1 MTFATEDT
9 DGTHDVATFKMD
21 LMGTNCDEASFGPA
35 VHELVE
41 KSWSSIFTD
50 GLSKEVRDALRK
62 KYLTPQNLPLAKAP
76 TLNLEIRQ
84 AIPSTAVKRDDYQ
97 VTTQHLTGATIVALA
112 QLMTE
117 LLKPD
122 ERWDFKRIFEVASDA
137 GRLISHV
144 QYHMTKSRRALIT
157 PMLSVS
163 ARNAL
168 EASPIDKQLFGEQ
181 YLDKIKDAAVAD
193 KLVRSLTS
201 ATKQKTL
208 VSGKTQL
215 QTRPPLQGNVK
226 AFAQKPMS
234 RRGAKAAPRMTG
246 RRSNSRTRN
255 TYYRR

>member
-1 MTFATEDT
+1 
-9 DGTHDVATFKMD
+9 
-21 LMGTNCDEASFGPA
+21 
-35 VHELVE
+35 
-41 KSWSSIFTD
+41 
-50 GLSKEVRDALRK
+50 
-62 KYLTPQNLPLAKAP
+62 
-76 TLNLEIRQ
+76 
-84 AIPSTAVKRDDYQ
+84 
-97 VTTQHLTGATIVALA
+97 
-112 QLMTE
+112 
-117 LLKPD
+117 
-122 ERWDFKRIFEVASDA
+122 
-137 GRLISHV
+137 
-144 QYHMTKSRRALIT
+144 
-157 PMLSVS
+157 MLSVS

-193 KLVRSLTS
+193 KLVRTLTS

-226 AFAQKPMS
+226 AFAHKPMS

>member
-1 MTFATEDT
+1 MTFVTEDT

-97 VTTQHLTGATIVALA
+97 VTTQHLPGATIVALA

-168 EASPIDKQLFGEQ
+168 EASSIDKQLFGEQ

-193 KLVRSLTS
+193 KLVRTLTS

-234 RRGAKAAPRMTG
+234 RRGAKATPRMTE